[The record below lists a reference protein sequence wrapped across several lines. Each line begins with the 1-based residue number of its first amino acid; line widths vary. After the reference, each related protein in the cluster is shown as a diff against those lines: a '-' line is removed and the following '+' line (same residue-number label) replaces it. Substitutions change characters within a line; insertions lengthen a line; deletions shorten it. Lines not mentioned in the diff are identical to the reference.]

1 MPVDPLL
8 TGSAIKLSFDAF
20 RELLGY
26 FGKAISKNKLDH
38 QIEAAWR
45 ELLKGDA
52 SDDAII
58 EAALQAAKAAGDTTP
73 DRLRL
78 EQLFHGA
85 KTQKK
90 PEARTKAKR
99 RPAPKRKKSS
109 TTRRVKRK

>member
-1 MPVDPLL
+1 MPIDPLL
-8 TGSAIKLSFDAF
+8 TGSAIKLSYDAF

-26 FGKAISKNKLDH
+26 FGKAISRNKLDH

-58 EAALQAAKAAGDTTP
+58 EAALEAAKAAGNTTP

-78 EQLFHGA
+78 EQLFRNSKAH
-85 KTQKK
+85 KK
-90 PEARTKAKR
+90 PESKKKPKR
-99 RPAPKRKKSS
+99 KPAPKRKRS
-109 TTRRVKRK
+109 TVKRAKHR